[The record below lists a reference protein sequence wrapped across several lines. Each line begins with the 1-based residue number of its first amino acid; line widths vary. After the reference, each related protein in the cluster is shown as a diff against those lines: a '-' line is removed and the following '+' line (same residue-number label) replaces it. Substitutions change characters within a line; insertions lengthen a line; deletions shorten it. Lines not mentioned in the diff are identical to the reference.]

1 MASAD
6 NTLLDLYNSSDDTQP
21 HPIIV
26 KQLLLLF
33 YFLCIIILGEGA
45 SIFCVLGNT
54 SYKPF
59 RELFRPL
66 FFSGLICMHIYITF
80 MYTRFSE

>member
-1 MASAD
+1 MEISEGVMASAD

-33 YFLCIIILGEGA
+33 YFLCIIILGEGGGGGGFN
-45 SIFCVLGNT
+45 ILRLG
-54 SYKPF
+54 
-59 RELFRPL
+59 E
-66 FFSGLICMHIYITF
+66 H
-80 MYTRFSE
+80 